1 MTVAR
6 RGREPGLALWREGRS
21 VPMRDWARE
30 LLDAMTGICEVLDH
44 GDLDR
49 PYSQALAM
57 QTAKIEDVA
66 LTPSARLLAELT
78 AGESFF
84 DLALRMSAT
93 HKAYFLDLYPP
104 NEERLREF
112 SLEAR
117 ESLVAQ
123 QAIEAADTATFEE
136 YLARYFAD

>member
-1 MTVAR
+1 M
-6 RGREPGLALWREGRS
+6 
-21 VPMRDWARE
+21 
-30 LLDAMTGICEVLDH
+30 
-44 GDLDR
+44 
-49 PYSQALAM
+49 
-57 QTAKIEDVA
+57 
-66 LTPSARLLAELT
+66 AELN

-112 SLEAR
+112 SQE
-117 ESLVAQ
+117 AQ
-123 QAIEAADTATFEE
+123 QSLAAQQKIESSDTGTFAQ

>member
-1 MTVAR
+1 M
-6 RGREPGLALWREGRS
+6 S
-21 VPMRDWARE
+21 
-30 LLDAMTGICEVLDH
+30 GICQVLDH
-44 GDLDR
+44 GDVRR
-49 PYSQALAM
+49 PYSQSLAT
-57 QTAKIEDVA
+57 QSAKIEDVA
-66 LTPSARLLAELT
+66 LTPSARLMAELN

-112 SLEAR
+112 SEEAAA
-117 ESLVAQ
+117 SLAAQ
-123 QAIEAADTATFEE
+123 QAIEAADEGSFDE